1 MPLRLDIKRKLLS
14 RSDRVKALDL
24 HPTEPWICAALY
36 NGTVH
41 VWNIETQQLIKTLEV
56 CTTPV
61 RAVKFVARKNW
72 IVTGSDDL
80 QLRVFNYNTFGRLQ
94 QIEAHSDYIRSI
106 AVHPTQPFILTS
118 SDDMLI
124 RLWDWE
130 KNWTCAQVFE
140 GHNHY
145 VMQLVFNPKDHNTF
159 ASASLD
165 HTVKVWSLGST
176 TPNFTLEGHERG
188 VNCVDYYLFGDKPY
202 LASGSDDRTVKI
214 WDYQTKACV
223 QTLEGHAQNISA
235 VAFHPELPIIM
246 TGSED
251 GTVRVWHSSTY
262 RLESTLNYGLER
274 IWAMVCHRG
283 KQLVGIGYD
292 EGTIVISLGR
302 DEPAMSMDASG
313 KLVCARHAE
322 LVQANLRSLSLGGA
336 DGADEIQDGERL
348 PVSFKEM
355 GTSDIYP
362 QTIEHN
368 ANGRFVVVCGDGEY
382 IVYTAMALRNK
393 TFGQA
398 QEFVWSLA
406 DASMYAV
413 RESNAIVKVYKQ
425 FKETRTFKLDYG
437 AEQIFGGHLLGVR
450 SLTGLTLYDWSTGKL
465 VRRIDISPR
474 AVCWNESGQLVAL
487 CTSEVVYVLR
497 YTADQVPDTD
507 PVPGSP
513 EEADGYEQAFQ
524 LVKNGEINVAVRNG
538 MWYGDAFLF
547 TTTTNRL
554 CYYVGGEL
562 VTLAHLDRPMYLL
575 GYLAKEN
582 RLFLGDRDLQIVSY
596 SLLLS
601 VLEYETAVMRGDFT
615 AADAIFP
622 NIPKEQR
629 TKIAQFL
636 EKQGF
641 RTQAMRVT
649 TDPDH
654 KFELAL
660 QLGDHELCRQ
670 LASEG
675 DPEANEIKWKQLA
688 EAACRA
694 SNFSLVEE
702 CLCRTKDYASLLL
715 LASSSGNSQ
724 LLKWIGEQASTES
737 KDNVAFLARF
747 LLSDLE
753 GCLEL
758 LVKAERLPEAAFFAR
773 TYLPSK
779 VPEIVE
785 LWRTWLDQ
793 STKSSAKIVQA
804 LANPKDYPNL
814 FPGLEDSLAA
824 EQWLKV
830 DRKQRTQLPASAY
843 SSQIPMCDRDPITE
857 MRSGPPSVKQIAEVM
872 PQSMDDLLFSSGPA
886 THRTPP
892 PAPANPI
899 QTRSIF
905 EDNAIDH
912 DLKPVAQMVPEV
924 QMTRRK
930 SDDLD
935 TSKLINPVP
944 PAVLAVSALDF
955 TCSST
960 ESQRKT
966 IEDDEEEDADEYEDE
981 DENNNNNDEEDEI
994 DDGEE
999 EDEEEEEED
1008 EGEEKL
1014 PDEKAKLAAALE
1026 RELEQELDSLKLDIP
1041 SIPTS
1046 SENQPIK
1053 KSSPGW
1059 DDDEDDEDGGGW
1071 E

>member
-1 MPLRLDIKRKLLS
+1 
-14 RSDRVKALDL
+14 
-24 HPTEPWICAALY
+24 
-36 NGTVH
+36 
-41 VWNIETQQLIKTLEV
+41 
-56 CTTPV
+56 
-61 RAVKFVARKNW
+61 
-72 IVTGSDDL
+72 
-80 QLRVFNYNTFGRLQ
+80 
-94 QIEAHSDYIRSI
+94 
-106 AVHPTQPFILTS
+106 
-118 SDDMLI
+118 
-124 RLWDWE
+124 
-130 KNWTCAQVFE
+130 
-140 GHNHY
+140 
-145 VMQLVFNPKDHNTF
+145 MQLVFNPKDNNTF

-165 HTVKVWSLGST
+165 HTVKVWSLGSP

-235 VAFHPELPIIM
+235 VTFHPELPIIL

-262 RLESTLNYGLER
+262 RLESTLNY
-274 IWAMVCHRG
+274 
-283 KQLVGIGYD
+283 
-292 EGTIVISLGR
+292 
-302 DEPAMSMDASG
+302 AMSMDASG

-322 LVQANLRSLSLGGA
+322 LVQANLRSLSLNA
-336 DGADEIQDGERL
+336 DGTDDMQDGERL

-425 FKETRTFKLDYG
+425 FKEVRTFKLDYG

-450 SLTGLTLYDWSTGKL
+450 SLTGLTLYDWATGRL

-487 CTSEVVYVLR
+487 CTAEMVYVLR

-507 PVPGSP
+507 PIPGSP

-524 LVKNGEINVAVRNG
+524 
-538 MWYGDAFLF
+538 
-547 TTTTNRL
+547 
-554 CYYVGGEL
+554 
-562 VTLAHLDRPMYLL
+562 
-575 GYLAKEN
+575 
-582 RLFLGDRDLQIVSY
+582 IVSY
-596 SLLLS
+596 SLLLN
-601 VLEYETAVMRGDFT
+601 VLEYETAVMRGDFA

-622 NIPKEQR
+622 SIPKEQR

-660 QLGDHELCRQ
+660 QLGNYELCRQ

-675 DPEANEIKWKQLA
+675 DPEANESKWKQLA
-688 EAACRA
+688 EAACRN
-694 SNFSLVEE
+694 SNFTLVEE
-702 CLCRTKDYASLLL
+702 CLSRTKDYSNLLL

-724 LLKWIGEQASTES
+724 LLQWIGEQASVES

-747 LLSDLE
+747 LLADLE

-758 LVKAERLPEAAFFAR
+758 LIKADRLPEAAFFAR
-773 TYLPSK
+773 AYLPSK

-785 LWRTWLDQ
+785 LWRTWLGQ
-793 STKSSAKIVQA
+793 STKSNAKIAHA

-814 FPGLEDSLAA
+814 FPGLEDALAA
-824 EQWLKV
+824 EKWLEV
-830 DRKQRTQLPASAY
+830 DRKQRAQLPASAY
-843 SSQIPMCDRDPITE
+843 SSQAPMWERDPVTE
-857 MRSGPPSVKQIAEVM
+857 MRSGPPSVVPTVVSVP
-872 PQSMDDLLFSSGPA
+872 PQSVDDLLFSA
-886 THRTPP
+886 TTAARQTPP
-892 PAPANPI
+892 QADTTPVQISNL
-899 QTRSIF
+899 T
-905 EDNAIDH
+905 EDSTVDQN
-912 DLKPVAQMVPEV
+912 LKPITQMIPQV
-924 QMTRRK
+924 QITTKK
-930 SDDLD
+930 SDELD
-935 TSKLINPVP
+935 APKPPTPIALSVLTMATENLLLKSSEAKEKSKE
-944 PAVLAVSALDF
+944 DED
-955 TCSST
+955 
-960 ESQRKT
+960 ES
-966 IEDDEEEDADEYEDE
+966 EDEDEEEDIGEDE
-981 DENNNNNDEEDEI
+981 TMDANKNNDEEDLEDVDDDGD
-994 DDGEE
+994 DDGED
-999 EDEEEEEED
+999 EDDGIDED
-1008 EGEEKL
+1008 KELKI
-1014 PDEKAKLAAALE
+1014 KAKLGKQ
-1026 RELEQELDSLKLDIP
+1026 LEQELESLKLNASPVPI
-1041 SIPTS
+1041 SISGSTT
-1046 SENQPIK
+1046 QMAK
-1053 KSSPGW
+1053 KPSPGW
-1059 DDDEDDEDGGGW
+1059 DDDDDDDEEGDGW